1 MSVGPPGNPTNA
13 RARETGPEEASS
25 VLSGRKYEN
34 LRITHDLDGRLKRSC
49 ASRGECVRALGLGI
63 AVIVILAI
71 TALLD
76 RESGIGVWRELGQDL
91 SQSQTRVSEL
101 KRENEVMRSEIAVLE
116 SGSAAID
123 RAIREE
129 LDLALPGEVIVRFK
143 NLQPSMESTFEASG
157 EGSSPYRMLMNGLS
171 GRETK

>member
-1 MSVGPPGNPTNA
+1 
-13 RARETGPEEASS
+13 
-25 VLSGRKYEN
+25 
-34 LRITHDLDGRLKRSC
+34 
-49 ASRGECVRALGLGI
+49 VRALGLGI